1 MVTVVTDAYVT
12 VEMILKGNVITERS
26 SCRRDTL
33 LTRTPK
39 NWFWK
44 NQNVVVVEQSTS
56 G

>member
-1 MVTVVTDAYVT
+1 MMTVMTDAYVT
-12 VEMILKGNVITERS
+12 VEMILKGSIITQRI

-44 NQNVVVVEQSTS
+44 NQNVIGGEQPTT